1 MKYFSELQVRVAELM
16 SDPITRRF
24 RIGNL
29 EIDAPKKLGIRN
41 YIILYIIMLQIKRLL
56 LRHAHAFIHPSS

>member
-1 MKYFSELQVRVAELM
+1 M

-29 EIDAPKKLGIRN
+29 EIRCPQEGLWN